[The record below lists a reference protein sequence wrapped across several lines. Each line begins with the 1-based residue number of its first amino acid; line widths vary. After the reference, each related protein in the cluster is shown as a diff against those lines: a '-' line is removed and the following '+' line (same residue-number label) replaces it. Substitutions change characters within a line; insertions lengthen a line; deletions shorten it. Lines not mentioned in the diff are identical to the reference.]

1 MAMDTEK
8 WRLIT
13 GAVKVE
19 LGYRTRRKKWT
30 KYSVNWRKNHAP
42 IIRKPNN
49 PHPDNREYAVVSGIP
64 LQTLTDFTETARE
77 FSSRTV
83 VD

>member
-1 MAMDTEK
+1 MNQ
-8 WRLIT
+8 I
-13 GAVKVE
+13 
-19 LGYRTRRKKWT
+19 LGKLKKE
-30 KYSVNWRKNHAP
+30 SCP

-49 PHPDNREYAVVSGIP
+49 PHPANREYAVVSGIP